1 MNKAKELRLQQGK
14 TRIEIATEAGM
25 TERYLIMI
33 EKGECNPSLK
43 KLQGLAKALGVEVKD
58 LI

>member
-1 MNKAKELRLQQGK
+1 MNKVKELRLKQGK
-14 TRIEIATEAGM
+14 TRIEVATEAGM

-33 EKGECNPSLK
+33 EKEECNPSLK

>member
-1 MNKAKELRLQQGK
+1 MNKVKDLRLKQGK
-14 TRIEIATEAGM
+14 TRLRLATEAGM

-33 EKGECNPSLK
+33 EKGECNPTLK
-43 KLQGLAKALGVEVKD
+43 KLQGLAKALDVEVKD